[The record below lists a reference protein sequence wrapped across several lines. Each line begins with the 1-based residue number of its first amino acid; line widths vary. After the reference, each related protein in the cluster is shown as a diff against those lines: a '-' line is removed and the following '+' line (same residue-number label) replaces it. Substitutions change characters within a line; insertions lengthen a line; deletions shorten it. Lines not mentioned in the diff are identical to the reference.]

1 MSAELMRESLR
12 GHRRSLLWWSFGL
25 LLLVGII
32 VAFYPSTRDASG
44 LNDYAKEL
52 PKAVRGLFAGGEV
65 DFTSPAGYL
74 NSQLFALM
82 VPLLLLIFSI
92 GFGAGAIAGE
102 EEHGFLDFLLAQPV
116 PREIVVLARVAAL
129 AALCAALGAVL
140 FVATV
145 LGDAI
150 VGLDVG
156 VGAVL
161 AATFSAVLLA
171 LLFGVLALTLGAW
184 LPGRARAISISAA
197 LATAAWLVDGLGQ
210 VVDALDVPRA
220 ISPYRRLIGV
230 NPLSD
235 GAPWAAWLGTVA
247 LIAAFAIAASVLLR
261 RRDVLQ

>member
-1 MSAELMRESLR
+1 MAELTRESLR
-12 GHRRSLLWWSFGL
+12 GHRRSLVWWSLGMV
-25 LLLVGII
+25 LLVGVI
-32 VAFYPSTRDASG
+32 VAFYPATKDATG

-52 PKAVRGLFAGGEV
+52 PKAVRGLFTGGEL

-92 GFGAGAIAGE
+92 GFGAAAIAGD

-116 PREIVVLARVAAL
+116 PREAVVWARVAAL
-129 AALCAALGAVL
+129 AALCAGLGAVV
-140 FVATV
+140 FAATI

-150 VGLDVG
+150 VGLEIG
-156 VGAVL
+156 AGAVL
-161 AATFSAVLLA
+161 AATVSAVLLA
-171 LLFGVLALTLGAW
+171 LLFGTLALALGAW
-184 LPGRARAISISAA
+184 HPGRARAVAVSAA

-235 GAPWAAWLGTVA
+235 GAPWGAWLAVAA
-247 LIAAFAIAASVLLR
+247 LIVLLAAGASVLLR
-261 RRDVLQ
+261 RRDVRQ